1 MSSKDLEWRA
11 NIHGAKKHEAGEDKE
26 GRGLLWMDS
35 KLAHALQVL
44 TIDNFRT
51 IVFRVGLESYFI
63 IATIGMKWSTR

>member
-1 MSSKDLEWRA
+1 
-11 NIHGAKKHEAGEDKE
+11 
-26 GRGLLWMDS
+26 MDS